1 MGDNIRADDY
11 RAGLPSRQRAYQS
24 SKPIPAPRAKVVLV
38 SLGSVSL
45 PSRESCC
52 AEGRSAQDGGSSGR
66 GPVGSLQYC
75 KAAKPNPR
83 CDQHLE
89 PLLWQVADRPPL
101 RRLRL
106 GWRRRGCCWRRH
118 ALGVLRGGGRD
129 AAHLAVQWP
138 FGRSSCTAR
147 AVQEVARSFPD
158 GRGCQ
163 GLDLERDG
171 DASWVSVTTP
181 TAAEVGEET
190 GIAEGQATTRRLV
203 PMNNRVPSGAQARGT
218 HNNSTAAYTALA
230 GDAGGWER

>member
-1 MGDNIRADDY
+1 M
-11 RAGLPSRQRAYQS
+11 AGSG
-24 SKPIPAPRAKVVLV
+24 PAPSSPAPFGVASPRLLLAA
-38 SLGSVSL
+38 
-45 PSRESCC
+45 SCP
-52 AEGRSAQDGGSSGR
+52 RS
-66 GPVGSLQYC
+66 
-75 KAAKPNPR
+75 
-83 CDQHLE
+83 
-89 PLLWQVADRPPL
+89 
-101 RRLRL
+101 
-106 GWRRRGCCWRRH
+106 
-118 ALGVLRGGGRD
+118 LRGGGRD

>member
-1 MGDNIRADDY
+1 M
-11 RAGLPSRQRAYQS
+11 AGSG
-24 SKPIPAPRAKVVLV
+24 PAPSSPAPFGVASPRLLLAA
-38 SLGSVSL
+38 
-45 PSRESCC
+45 SCP
-52 AEGRSAQDGGSSGR
+52 RS
-66 GPVGSLQYC
+66 
-75 KAAKPNPR
+75 
-83 CDQHLE
+83 
-89 PLLWQVADRPPL
+89 
-101 RRLRL
+101 
-106 GWRRRGCCWRRH
+106 
-118 ALGVLRGGGRD
+118 LRGGGRD

-203 PMNNRVPSGAQARGT
+203 PMNPVSRLELRPGGHTTTVRLRTQRSPAMRGDGSGEPLSLCGR
-218 HNNSTAAYTALA
+218 SA
-230 GDAGGWER
+230 GRCLH

>member
-1 MGDNIRADDY
+1 M
-11 RAGLPSRQRAYQS
+11 
-24 SKPIPAPRAKVVLV
+24 VLV
-38 SLGSVSL
+38 AGSVSL
-45 PSRESCC
+45 PSRESRC

-171 DASWVSVTTP
+171 DASWVSVTSP

-203 PMNNRVPSGAQARGT
+203 PMNLVPLGAQARGT
-218 HNNSTAAYTALA
+218 HTTVRLRTQRSPAMRGDGSGEPLFLCGRSA
-230 GDAGGWER
+230 GRCLH